1 MGLSSLDSYKHKCNR
16 PCSKRAAS
24 GKVELE
30 GRELHGYARLYCKG
44 WRCRYCGPKKAAELR
59 EQITKKA
66 KEHDLSRFLTLTL
79 DPNMEAKIKDIKYI
93 RSVWRKF
100 RVYLKREFGDTV
112 SFISVLELHKSGVP
126 HLHVLVDR
134 YIHQEWISEK
144 WARLGGGRIVF
155 IEKVKDLSAIGWYLA
170 KYLTKEMIL
179 SAPNGVRRYS
189 SSRNIKLRE
198 PREASGWIL
207 AKHSMETL
215 YRAAGESII
224 REEKDANEHV
234 KMFLVEREIEDVSG
248 TGYEETVSVET
259 EKGREWNGLLSTS
272 GCLAKNKGM
281 RDIRS
286 LLSISYCGNT
296 LGAKGLTLCGYS
308 RKRRPLSGRV
318 VQNSGGWW
326 RTFERIAA

>member
-1 MGLSSLDSYKHKCNR
+1 
-16 PCSKRAAS
+16 
-24 GKVELE
+24 VELE

-66 KEHDLSRFLTLTL
+66 KEHDLSRFVTLTL
-79 DPNMEAKIKDIKYI
+79 DPNIEAKIKDIKYI

-112 SFISVLELHKSGVP
+112 SFISVVELHKSGVP

-134 YIHQEWISEK
+134 YIHQGWISEK

-155 IEKVKDLSAIGWYLA
+155 IEKVKDLSTIGWYLA

-198 PREASGWIL
+198 PREPSGWML
-207 AKHSMETL
+207 SKQSMETL

-224 REEKDANEHV
+224 REEKDSNEHV
-234 KMFLVEREIEDVSG
+234 KMFLVERAIEDVREA
-248 TGYEETVSVET
+248 GYEKSEHLQTD
-259 EKGREWNGLLSTS
+259 KGQVWNGLLRTS
-272 GCLAKNKGM
+272 GCLAKNNET
-281 RDIRS
+281 RDIRFLRS
-286 LLSISYCGNT
+286 LSSCGNT

-318 VQNSGGWW
+318 VQNSGAWW
-326 RTFERIAA
+326 RMFERMAA